1 MKTEKEVEDILDRYQ
16 HHIGWISNVMQDK
29 WDDSQMSERSA
40 GRTVSALINDVCD
53 LNIRRARTVIDLKPW
68 IGDEVK

>member
-1 MKTEKEVEDILDRYQ
+1 MKTEKEVEDVLDMYQ

-40 GRTVSALINDVCD
+40 GRTVSVLINEVCD
-53 LNIRRARTVIDLKPW
+53 LERRRPLTIIDLKPW
-68 IGDEVK
+68 IDD